1 MKISQNKYSLLKCKS
16 YPWDKLKEFEE
27 DTDNNCKEIA
37 KDWHKKLKDK
47 VNDCECWDVSGNK
60 AHFCEDMNKPLPWC
74 NTRKQCK
81 DNNDGLGGAE
91 NAKKSIYTNK
101 WWRNCKYSEI
111 QKQEAQIKNK
121 KYVKRP
127 PIEIT
132 NCTCKDKLY
141 NTSLDDYRRADENTC
156 GKWGKEWEQKEKDLI
171 AAQEDYVETFDRG
184 RSHCLNLFEHIHGE
198 SRDRGQAMIN
208 LSETYLTKGLH
219 IDSGELPD
227 YLPLFMEYLSLCDP
241 KDAIELLGEAIDV
254 IALIGTKLKKNKS
267 PYAGI
272 FECIEV
278 LSVTKADSKKIKNAI
293 RESRKDPETLEELDE
308 QWKEADAFTGDPF
321 VDVETDCNKCNAFP
335 NTTEVLNNMAG
346 DKK

>member
-1 MKISQNKYSLLKCKS
+1 MKTYKLLGLLLTYPDGTVYSASHELLQTLHSESLLSQK
-16 YPWDKLKEFEE
+16 F
-27 DTDNNCKEIA
+27 I
-37 KDWHKKLKDK
+37 KKVGIFL
-47 VNDCECWDVSGNK
+47 
-60 AHFCEDMNKPLPWC
+60 
-74 NTRKQCK
+74 T
-81 DNNDGLGGAE
+81 
-91 NAKKSIYTNK
+91 T
-101 WWRNCKYSEI
+101 
-111 QKQEAQIKNK
+111 
-121 KYVKRP
+121 
-127 PIEIT
+127 
-132 NCTCKDKLY
+132 
-141 NTSLDDYRRADENTC
+141 
-156 GKWGKEWEQKEKDLI
+156 QKEKDLI